1 MRLLPAVLAATLLA
15 ALVSGCL
22 QSRGNEDGPAPSP
35 AAAARVPAEQW
46 TANLTKPT
54 YGGIVDS
61 VHSLTA
67 KDGTRLSLTLHLP
80 AGLPADAKVPTL
92 MEITPYEAFLTAD
105 YNLPGLGTDAA
116 TPGWASYVLRG
127 AAYVEADAR
136 GTSRSAGCLDFGG
149 EADRS
154 DAQDFVDWVR
164 AQPWSNGRVVTDGVS
179 HPGMGS
185 VVAHAAVRNLTG
197 ALAHAP
203 VVSYYRDEWYQGA
216 KFEDQV
222 NGPAYQAVEL
232 SPAIDSDPAAM
243 AAQAAPCTGQT
254 VVDFDAPTGAWTDT
268 WEERDLARHHPE
280 AAAPILLTQGF
291 IDQNVH
297 PDHVQSY
304 WDALPDD
311 FPKSVIWG
319 WWYHGYPDLD
329 GHPADARG
337 EPDAD
342 VGTFSYLRHRWLD
355 SLLFGLDN
363 GLAAE
368 PRVMVEDSEGTWH
381 EGHDWPLEPSAW
393 VTLGTDGGVLT
404 EAPLAAGTTS
414 FDDVVGA
421 ERGVWEGSHAAFST
435 RPLAEDRLI
444 NGAPVVDLVASSSDI
459 QTKWVAYLLDTAP
472 DGSWQRVSHG
482 YADSHTWA
490 GEREWRD
497 MVPGTPYNWTIH
509 LMPTAVVVKA
519 GHQLTLLIASEDSH
533 NVKGKDTPQAI
544 AFGGGYCFDDHRGG
558 CYDPSGIQPSPSA
571 GQATN
576 TVILGPGGTQVRLA
590 WVDPALTAKVPGQG

>member
-1 MRLLPAVLAATLLA
+1 MRRLPVLLAAFLLA
-15 ALVSGCL
+15 ALLAGCSG
-22 QSRGNEDGPAPSP
+22 SKPDDGLPAPT
-35 AAAARVPAEQW
+35 AADGRVAPKDWIAG
-46 TANLTKPT
+46 LSKPV
-54 YGGIVDS
+54 YGGVVDS
-61 VHSLTA
+61 VHSLAA

-80 AGLPADAKVPTL
+80 AGLPAGAKVPTL
-92 MEITPYEAFLTAD
+92 MEVTPYEGFIAVD
-105 YNLPGLGTDAA
+105 YNLPVIGTDPAGAA
-116 TPGWASYVLRG
+116 WTEYVERG

-154 DAQDFVDWVR
+154 DAQAFVDWVR

-185 VVAHAAVRNLTG
+185 VVAHAGVHNLTG

-232 SPAIDSDPAAM
+232 APAVDTDPGAI

-268 WEERDLARHHPE
+268 WEGRDLSRHHPE
-280 AAAPILLTQGF
+280 ASAPILMTQGF

-297 PDHVQSY
+297 PDHVQAY
-304 WDALPDD
+304 WDSLPED
-311 FPKSVIWG
+311 FPKSVVWG
-319 WWYHGYPDLD
+319 WWYHGYPDMR
-329 GHPADARG
+329 GHPADASKDH
-337 EPDAD
+337 DAPI
-342 VGTFSYLRHRWLD
+342 GTFDYLRHRWLD
-355 SLLFGLDN
+355 TLLFGLDN
-363 GLAAE
+363 GLSAE
-368 PRVMVEDSEGTWH
+368 PRVLMEDSEGTWH
-381 EGHDWPLEPSAW
+381 EGHDWPLEQSTW
-393 VTLGTDGGVLT
+393 VTLATDGEGLT
-404 EAPLAAGTTS
+404 EQAPAAAGAARY
-414 FDDVVGA
+414 DDVPGA
-421 ERGVWEGSHAAFST
+421 ERGAWEGAHVAFRT
-435 RPLAEDRLI
+435 EPLAQDRLV
-444 NGAPVVDLVASSSDI
+444 NGAPTVDFVASSSAV
-459 QTKWVAYLLDTAP
+459 QTKWVVYLLDEAP

-497 MVPGTPYNWTIH
+497 LEPGKAYNWTVH
-509 LMPTAVVVKA
+509 LMPTGVVVKA
-519 GHQLTLLIASEDSH
+519 GHRLTLLVASEDSH
-533 NVKGKDTPQAI
+533 NVKGADTAQA
-544 AFGGGYCFDDHRGG
+544 AAVGAGPCLDDHRGG

-576 TVILGPGGTQVRLA
+576 TVVTGPGGTAVHLA
-590 WVDPALTAKVPGQG
+590 WVDPAATVKVS